1 MIAGIGLTE
10 IEMDS
15 VLTVVLGHVHGTVRG
30 AVEAAQTVQR
40 TGMTDEQWWSAH
52 APLLEKVMD
61 GSRYPIAGKVG
72 MAVGETYG
80 AAYIDPAHTFEFG
93 LQRLLDGIEQFIRAR
108 SAGEP

>member
-1 MIAGIGLTE
+1 
-10 IEMDS
+10 
-15 VLTVVLGHVHGTVRG
+15 
-30 AVEAAQTVQR
+30 
-40 TGMTDEQWWSAH
+40 
-52 APLLEKVMD
+52 MD

-93 LQRLLDGIEQFIRAR
+93 LQRLLDGIEQSIRAR